1 MASRCFCRLLVDTT
15 DRTGSICAG
24 RAAQGGGRPRSA
36 IFGQSNA
43 NLETLT
49 VRDTEAGRKCLLA
62 DASLKARRWPPMNK
76 WWVRCAVEE
85 GQKYL
90 HNLVS
95 HEPFI

>member
-1 MASRCFCRLLVDTT
+1 MAH
-15 DRTGSICAG
+15 
-24 RAAQGGGRPRSA
+24 RPSPTA
-36 IFGQSNA
+36 SFGQSN
-43 NLETLT
+43 LSFETLT
-49 VRDTEAGRKCLLA
+49 VRDTEAGRKCLLV
-62 DASLKARRWPPMNK
+62 DASCLKSRRWPPMNK